1 MYCLDKSNITGLV
14 LQGYSNLNDYSYFD
28 ISFHWCVN
36 ETSKVP
42 CMPIEVIDK
51 YLTAAGII
59 FLDWKLYLILKQKC
73 I

>member
-28 ISFHWCVN
+28 ISFHRCVN

-42 CMPIEVIDK
+42 CMPI
-51 YLTAAGII
+51 
-59 FLDWKLYLILKQKC
+59 
-73 I
+73 